1 MLSLRR
7 LAAATVV
14 FFGGFIMMVIE
25 IIGARYLAKD
35 FGSSFH
41 VWVSQI
47 GVVLIALAI
56 GYYLGG
62 TLADWDPR
70 LGYVA
75 GLLLGC
81 AVLLLSLPEWAGW
94 LIERIIS
101 RHPPELPIP
110 GIWQKLDPVIGSAL
124 VFLLPCVVL
133 AMLSPFMIRLATST
147 LAEVGRSSGFV
158 IASGTIGSIVGVFV
172 SGFILI
178 DHLPI
183 SKIFRLMGV
192 LTALLA
198 LLCIAVDYRH
208 KLRGKDV
215 KPRA

>member
-1 MLSLRR
+1 MLKTIAP
-7 LAAATVV
+7 AAIV

-47 GVVLIALAI
+47 GVVLIALAL

-62 TLADWDPR
+62 ALADRHPR
-70 LGYVA
+70 LTWV
-75 GLLLGC
+75 
-81 AVLLLSLPEWAGW
+81 AVLLVPCALLLLFLPEWAGW
-94 LIERIIS
+94 LIVKVIE
-101 RHPPELPIP
+101 RHPPDAPIP
-110 GIWQKLDPVIGSAL
+110 AVWQKLDPAIGSAL

-133 AMLSPFMIRLATST
+133 AMLSPFMIRLSTST

-158 IASGTIGSIVGVFV
+158 IAAGTIGSIAGVFV
-172 SGFILI
+172 SGFVLI
-178 DHLPI
+178 DHLRI
-183 SKIFRLMGV
+183 STIFRVMGV

-198 LLCIAVDYRH
+198 LLCLAVDNWVRD
-208 KLRGKDV
+208 RQNQV
-215 KPRA
+215 ETP